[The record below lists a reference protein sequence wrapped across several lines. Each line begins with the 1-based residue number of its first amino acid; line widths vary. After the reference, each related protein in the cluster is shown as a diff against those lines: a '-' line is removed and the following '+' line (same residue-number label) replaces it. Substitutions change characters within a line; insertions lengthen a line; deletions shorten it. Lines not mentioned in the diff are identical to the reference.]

1 MTRYSLSK
9 TDLSRLKNEYP
20 AEVREFVY
28 GLRMLEIC
36 IEKASEAFGNALG
49 FEQFDDWLHQLASAV
64 DEGMGLVDCYVDT
77 EQEDV
82 TIGDKD
88 ETDGLWEQQRLTLP
102 ALIAQMEDDVASLLS
117 AALDDSE
124 SGYAPAAMSDEDTE
138 RFEKIAEQV
147 TETVLAVGWDAY
159 HCLIGAQ
166 FHSENTGSDDG
177 LCVDNVLYRTVLDF
191 AELYSRLALTP
202 DPKRQKPARHRAA
215 RADASVGTIKRKIE
229 KTFGLPRG
237 SISLLGPDGRSLRAN
252 ALISTLRRRW
262 KQQQGDK

>member
-1 MTRYSLSK
+1 MTRYALSN

-20 AEVREFVY
+20 AEVREFVN

-36 IEKASEAFGNALG
+36 IGKASEAFGNALG
-49 FEQFDDWLHQLASAV
+49 FEQFDDWLHQLASVV
-64 DEGMGLVDCYVDT
+64 DEGMGLVDGYVDT
-77 EQEDV
+77 DDEDV
-82 TIGDKD
+82 TIGD
-88 ETDGLWEQQRLTLP
+88 ETDDLWEHQRLTLP
-102 ALIAQMEDDVASLLS
+102 ALIAQMENDVASILS
-117 AALDDSE
+117 AALEVCE
-124 SGYAPAAMSDEDTE
+124 SGFAPAAMSDEDTE
-138 RFEKIAEQV
+138 RFEEIAEQV

-159 HCLIGAQ
+159 HYLIGAQ
-166 FHSENTGSDDG
+166 FHSEDMGSDDR

-252 ALISTLRRRW
+252 ALIATLRRRW
-262 KQQQGDK
+262 KQQYGDE